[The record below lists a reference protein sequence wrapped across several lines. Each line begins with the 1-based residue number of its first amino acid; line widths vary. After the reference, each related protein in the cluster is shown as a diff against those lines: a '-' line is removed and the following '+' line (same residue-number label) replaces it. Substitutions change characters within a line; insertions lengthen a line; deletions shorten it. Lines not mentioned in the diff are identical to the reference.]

1 MRRKVHRP
9 PSALEDRLE
18 DAVVAVGVGAVD
30 PLAVQAA
37 DSGAEPHADHA
48 EGGEVDLG
56 VAVGVGVVLFEV
68 EVALVVEHAVEHEG
82 RVAVGALDRAAVE
95 RGVVV
100 GDEGV
105 ELRAKSLKRVLV
117 GPLQYLL
124 RHGEALPVAGRR
136 RAVAPMAGGVEA
148 GDAMDDGGERGA
160 LVLLDETP
168 VADVLEPSVGDVG
181 ATFSMV

>member
-1 MRRKVHRP
+1 MPGGERRVELADAVPLLGDEAEVHRP
-9 PSALEDRLE
+9 TAALEDRLE
-18 DAVVAVGVGAVD
+18 DAVVAGRVGAVD

-105 ELRAKSLKRVLV
+105 EL
-117 GPLQYLL
+117 
-124 RHGEALPVAGRR
+124 ERR
-136 RAVAPMAGGVEA
+136 SR
-148 GDAMDDGGERGA
+148 
-160 LVLLDETP
+160 
-168 VADVLEPSVGDVG
+168 
-181 ATFSMV
+181 